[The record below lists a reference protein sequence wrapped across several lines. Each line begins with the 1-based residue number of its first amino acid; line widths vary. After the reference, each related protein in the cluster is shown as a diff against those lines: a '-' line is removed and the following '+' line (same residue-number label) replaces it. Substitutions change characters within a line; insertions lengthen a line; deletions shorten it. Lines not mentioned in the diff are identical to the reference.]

1 MNLRRR
7 LIIQFIIQHIFVLF
21 TLLIA
26 VIIAFVYLGHLLNTT
41 LYEPNVPEFDDFT
54 ISQSVSSENKRIT
67 LSSEI
72 EKMVEEKNDWL
83 QIVDENGKVLYDFN
97 TPEDVPGS
105 YTKTSLVAYLQH
117 QIQNPY
123 KLTYWNIEV
132 DEKKVIVIYGGN
144 IKSNVLLQQLRQEH
158 SSLLAA
164 SFALTEKE
172 QKQLTKEGATLQIF
186 NAKGEEIFAYPKLK
200 RKSFS
205 AIQAALSE
213 KEPWNVKETISSFY
227 NPEDETLFTITVKND
242 YYSPSDMNDDIL
254 MKKISIGFGVSIL
267 IAFVYLVILS
277 IWYGRKFGKP
287 LLHTMRWLKNI
298 AGGTYEEPLNKK
310 GKTVRFRRSGKEKW
324 SFRLFKD
331 VTNALEHLTV
341 VLKKNESIRKVIEQT
356 REEWI
361 AGLTH
366 DLKTPLSS
374 IYGYSLLLE
383 SNHYNW
389 TDKDIQEFGRV
400 IRDKSQYM
408 TTLIDDLSLTYQLKN
423 NAIPSQ
429 HSQVEI
435 NQFVQ
440 KVLLQFINNP
450 TLQNQNIEFVPSS
463 SSIHYS
469 IEEKWFQRIIENLL
483 ANAVKHNNETTNV
496 TVKLG
501 QNKHSFTLSISDNGK
516 GMDEQTKE
524 LLFDRYYRG
533 TNTEENNAGT
543 GLGLAITKQLVLAHN
558 GTISIESE
566 LGEGTSITMVFPFTP
581 NCQKPSSYKEQL

>member
-1 MNLRRR
+1 MNLSRR

-26 VIIAFVYLGHLLNTT
+26 VIVAFVYLGHLFSTT

-54 ISQSVSSENKRIT
+54 ISQYVSSENGRVT
-67 LSSEI
+67 LSPEI
-72 EKMVEEKNDWL
+72 KEMIEEKNDWL
-83 QIVDENGKVLYDFN
+83 QIVDEHGKVLYDFN

-117 QIQNPY
+117 HIQTPY
-123 KLTYWNIEV
+123 KLTYWNIELE
-132 DEKKVIVIYGGN
+132 EKKGIVIYGGEL
-144 IKSNVLLQQLRQEH
+144 KSSTLLQQLKQEH
-158 SSLLAA
+158 GAPLSAA
-164 SFALTEKE
+164 FSLTEKE
-172 QKQLTKEGATLQIF
+172 KKQLTQEGATLQIF
-186 NAKGEEIFAYPKLK
+186 NAKGEEIFAYPKTK

-205 AIQAALSE
+205 AIQAVLSE
-213 KEPWNVKETISSFY
+213 KEPWNHKENISSLY
-227 NPEDETLFTITVKND
+227 NPEDQTLFTITVKND
-242 YYSPSDMNDDIL
+242 HYYPSDINEDVLI
-254 MKKISIGFGVSIL
+254 KKVLIGFGVIIL
-267 IAFVYLVILS
+267 IAFVYLIILS

-287 LLHTMRWLKNI
+287 LLHAMRWLKNI
-298 AGGTYEEPLNKK
+298 ASGTYEEPVSKK
-310 GKTVRFRRSGKEKW
+310 GKLVRFRRSGKEKW

-331 VTNALEHLTV
+331 VTNALEHLTIT
-341 VLKKNESIRKVIEQT
+341 LKKNESVRKVIEQT

-361 AGLTH
+361 TGLSH

-383 SNHYNW
+383 SKQYSWNDH
-389 TDKDIQEFGRV
+389 DIQEFGRI

-429 HSQVEI
+429 YAEVEI

-496 TVKLG
+496 IVKLG
-501 QNKHSFTLSISDNGK
+501 QDKHSFTLSISDNGK

-524 LLFDRYYRG
+524 LLFERYYRG
-533 TNTEENNAGT
+533 TNTEENNDGT

-558 GTISIESE
+558 GTIAIESE
-566 LGEGTSITMVFPFTP
+566 LGKGTSITMVFPFSP
-581 NCQKPSSYKEQL
+581 NDKKAS